1 METVKFG
8 DLYLVPTCNGL
19 TRPSSVRGQGY
30 KMVNMGELFSHDI
43 IREYVKMERV
53 QMSEKEQEKFSLKKY
68 DLLFARQSLVA
79 SGAGKCSIIKELN
92 EITTFESHLIR
103 VRLDK
108 SIANPVYYYYLFQL
122 PYNPVKTIINQC
134 AQAGIRG
141 SELCNIKVPKPSL
154 TIQNKI
160 ANILSTYDD
169 LIENNNKRIKLLE
182 KMAENLYKEWF
193 VRFRFP
199 GYENAEFENG
209 IPKGWNYKPLR
220 DILSFDRGISYST
233 KEIDC
238 VDGLN
243 LVNLKNIEGYG
254 GYRRD
259 GLKHY
264 NGKYKEAQVVVKG
277 DLIMGVTDM
286 TQDRRTVGAVALIP
300 KLQGI
305 NVISADL
312 VKINTDISQVF
323 LFSLCKFG
331 FYSKYF
337 SQFANGANVLHLKP
351 NTLLNKKI
359 LLPTKNLIDS
369 YDKIVSKYIDLI
381 DELNQTND
389 NLIKQRDLLL
399 PRLMSGKLEVE

>member
-30 KMVNMGELFSHDI
+30 KMVNMGELFSNDI

-92 EITTFESHLIR
+92 ELTTFESHLIR

-108 SIANPVYYYYLFQL
+108 SIVNPVYYYYLFQL

-154 TIQNKI
+154 SIQNKI
-160 ANILSTYDD
+160 VNILSTYDD
-169 LIENNNKRIKLLE
+169 LIENNNKRIKILE
-182 KMAENLYKEWF
+182 QMAENLYKEWF

-199 GYENAEFENG
+199 EYENAEFENG
-209 IPKGWNYKPLR
+209 VPKGWTIKRMQEFCYVTDGTHNSPKSVDIGIPLITGKCISNGFI
-220 DILSFDRGISYST
+220 DFNISYNISSSEHESIKKRSGLKSGDIIFSNIGTVGNCCIIDYDREFSVKNVIIFKPKTMVETSYLYYWLTSSIMQEIFST
-233 KEIDC
+233 QTNGASQQF
-238 VDGLN
+238 VGLN
-243 LVNLKNIEGYG
+243 FMRRYKLFVPSNDVLENFAKKIVPIINQKKLLHKINLKLIE
-254 GYRRD
+254 
-259 GLKHY
+259 
-264 NGKYKEAQVVVKG
+264 
-277 DLIMGVTDM
+277 
-286 TQDRRTVGAVALIP
+286 
-300 KLQGI
+300 
-305 NVISADL
+305 
-312 VKINTDISQVF
+312 
-323 LFSLCKFG
+323 
-331 FYSKYF
+331 
-337 SQFANGANVLHLKP
+337 
-351 NTLLNKKI
+351 
-359 LLPTKNLIDS
+359 
-369 YDKIVSKYIDLI
+369 
-381 DELNQTND
+381 
-389 NLIKQRDLLL
+389 QRDLLL

>member
-30 KMVNMGELFSHDI
+30 KMINMGELFSHDI

-134 AQAGIRG
+134 PQARIRG

-182 KMAENLYKEWF
+182 QMAEDLYKEWF

-209 IPKGWNYKPLR
+209 IPKDWNIKSISEIAEINAGGDAPKEFSLEKTKEYSIPIYSNGIKDDGLYGYSNKATIKDNGITISARGTVGFVCLR
-220 DILSFDRGISYST
+220 DEPYLPIVRLISVHSLEIPLSINWLF
-233 KEIDC
+233 
-238 VDGLN
+238 L
-243 LVNLKNIEGYG
+243 LLKNDIIEGYG
-254 GYRRD
+254 TS
-259 GLKHY
+259 
-264 NGKYKEAQVVVKG
+264 QQQ
-277 DLIMGVTDM
+277 I
-286 TQDRRTVGAVALIP
+286 TVP
-300 KLQGI
+300 
-305 NVISADL
+305 
-312 VKINTDISQVF
+312 
-323 LFSLCKFG
+323 
-331 FYSKYF
+331 YF
-337 SQFANGANVLHLKP
+337 KR
-351 NTLLNKKI
+351 KKI
-359 LLPTKNLIDS
+359 LVPTEELICNFYEITKPIFS
-369 YDKIVSKYIDLI
+369 EKKKLKII
-381 DELNQTND
+381 NT